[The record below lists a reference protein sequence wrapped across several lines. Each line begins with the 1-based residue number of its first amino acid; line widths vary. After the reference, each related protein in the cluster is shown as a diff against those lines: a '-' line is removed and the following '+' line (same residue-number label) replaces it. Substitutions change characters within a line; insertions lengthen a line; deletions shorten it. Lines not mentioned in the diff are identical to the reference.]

1 MSRDSFGARIAG
13 LRRRAGLTQA
23 EVAERAGLSV
33 RSISN
38 IERRVHGRPRRDTVI
53 RLATALDLSADQVVV
68 LHALGDPGRAAVEDA
83 AMPLDEVRPL
93 GEVPRNGTLP
103 ERGGAAGTVP
113 AQLPMAAPDLVGR
126 RPEIGRVA
134 AVFTDPGGR
143 APGSPRMC
151 TLSGPIGAGTTAL
164 AVHVAHRLRRRY
176 PDGQLFLPVG
186 ADTGRVAVEAVR
198 AFGVPEHLIPLGLAA
213 RAALLRTV
221 LADRRALLV
230 LDGAAGEAEVRPLI
244 PGAGGCG
251 LLITG
256 HRRLV
261 GLEGARHVTVGP
273 LGEDAARA
281 LISSTVGDDRTG
293 RDLAALGALA
303 QRCGLLPLALRIA
316 GAVLSAR
323 PGLSPAGLTRL
334 LATRRRPLDLLAVGD
349 LSVRSRF
356 AAGYAC
362 LDEADRRVF
371 RSLATT
377 GDAELVPGV
386 DAALTDVLDRIVDRG
401 LLYRL
406 PLSDGP
412 RYSLGPLLRDFARE
426 VTEDVFT
433 HRPVYTGRR
442 SGHALGGSRAS
453 TDGTSAGAAT
463 RSRP

>member
-1 MSRDSFGARIAG
+1 VSRDSFGACIAG
-13 LRRRAGLTQA
+13 LRHRAGLTQA

-38 IERRVHGRPRRDTVI
+38 IERRVHGRPRRDTVV
-53 RLATALDLSADQVVV
+53 RLATALDLSADQMAV
-68 LHALGDPGRAAVEDA
+68 LHALGDPGRTAVEEA
-83 AMPLDEVRPL
+83 TTPLDELPWNSTPSEWSRP
-93 GEVPRNGTLP
+93 
-103 ERGGAAGTVP
+103 GGGVP

-126 RPEIGRVA
+126 QPEIGRVA
-134 AVFTDPGGR
+134 AAFTDPGER
-143 APGSPRMC
+143 APGSPRVC

-186 ADTGRVAVEAVR
+186 ADTGRIAMEAVR
-198 AFGVPEHLIPLGLAA
+198 AFGVPDHLIPPGLPA

-244 PGAGGCG
+244 PGAAGCG
-251 LLITG
+251 VLITG

-273 LGEDAARA
+273 LCEDAARA
-281 LISSTVGDDRTG
+281 LISSTAGDDWTG
-293 RDLAALGALA
+293 GDPSDATALGALA
-303 QRCGLLPLALRIA
+303 RRCGLLPLALRIA

-323 PGLSPAGLTRL
+323 PGLSPVGLTRL
-334 LATRRRPLDLLAVGD
+334 LATRRRPLDLLAVRD

-362 LDEADRRVF
+362 LDDADRRAF
-371 RSLATT
+371 RLVATT
-377 GDAELVPGV
+377 GHADLSPGV
-386 DAALTDVLDRIVDRG
+386 DAALTDVLDRIADSG

-406 PLSDGP
+406 PVSEGP
-412 RYSLGPLLRDFARE
+412 RYHLSPLLRDFARE
-426 VTEDVFT
+426 LTEDLYT
-433 HRPVYTGRR
+433 HRPVYTRQR
-442 SGHALGGSRAS
+442 SGQVG
-453 TDGTSAGAAT
+453 AGA
-463 RSRP
+463 